1 MEIRDSRLYRDT
13 HKTFELYCRDRWGF
27 TKTRANQLIGAAAVS
42 ESLAT
47 TVVKPLSERQA
58 RPLTALPPK
67 QQVEA
72 WNEAVDAAPDGMPTA
87 EQIQKIVDSKRKDIS
102 GLRRRPVQGSQAL
115 YLAEVAINQLKRI
128 EANDPKKLEAG
139 VILMEWIIFNI
150 FGGFEGHM
158 EYIHSPEAKKAARR
172 RSSRNPHGKE
182 TPSRWR

>member
-1 MEIRDSRLYRDT
+1 
-13 HKTFELYCRDRWGF
+13 
-27 TKTRANQLIGAAAVS
+27 
-42 ESLAT
+42 
-47 TVVKPLSERQA
+47 
-58 RPLTALPPK
+58 
-67 QQVEA
+67 
-72 WNEAVDAAPDGMPTA
+72 
-87 EQIQKIVDSKRKDIS
+87 VDSKRKDIS
-102 GLRRRPVQGSQAL
+102 GLRRRLVQGSQAL